1 MAIFVWG
8 ISALELWRS
17 RFDALAP
24 SRALP
29 QASAR
34 PGSAAAAI
42 ASLVAGSVA
51 RPVHVEVAS
60 AALRPQVA
68 GVVAHVRG
76 QPLPRGAYYRLGG
89 SPASDDATVY
99 VAGPEA
105 LFVQLAAELPFL
117 ELVALAAEL
126 CAGYVLRPGDD
137 RGFSWRH
144 PVATRRSLE
153 RFVARCEGARGVRAA
168 RRALPL
174 VAEGALSPPE
184 AKTAL
189 LAALSTR
196 RGGYGC
202 GMPLINC
209 SPDGQSRV
217 SELVEAADSG
227 RGVGSY
233 VCDLLWPERGVALE
247 YQGRE
252 AHGTE
257 RLVRDAVRQVRL
269 GAAGI
274 DVVPLTHEQLND
286 ALLFHEVM
294 MALMRKS
301 GTPWRCTVPDFAER
315 RRVLRRA
322 LRCLSTGAYH
332 LR

>member
-76 QPLPRGAYYRLGG
+76 QPLPRGAYYRLRG
-89 SPASDDATVY
+89 SPVSDDETVY

-137 RGFSWRH
+137 RGF
-144 PVATRRSLE
+144 P
-153 RFVARCEGARGVRAA
+153 
-168 RRALPL
+168 
-174 VAEGALSPPE
+174 
-184 AKTAL
+184 
-189 LAALSTR
+189 
-196 RGGYGC
+196 GG
-202 GMPLINC
+202 I
-209 SPDGQSRV
+209 R
-217 SELVEAADSG
+217 
-227 RGVGSY
+227 
-233 VCDLLWPERGVALE
+233 
-247 YQGRE
+247 
-252 AHGTE
+252 
-257 RLVRDAVRQVRL
+257 
-269 GAAGI
+269 
-274 DVVPLTHEQLND
+274 
-286 ALLFHEVM
+286 
-294 MALMRKS
+294 
-301 GTPWRCTVPDFAER
+301 
-315 RRVLRRA
+315 
-322 LRCLSTGAYH
+322 
-332 LR
+332 

>member
-17 RFDALAP
+17 RFDALTP

-34 PGSAAAAI
+34 PGSAAA
-42 ASLVAGSVA
+42 AGSVA

-126 CAGYVLRPGDD
+126 CAGYVLRPGD
-137 RGFSWRH
+137 GF
-144 PVATRRSLE
+144 P
-153 RFVARCEGARGVRAA
+153 
-168 RRALPL
+168 
-174 VAEGALSPPE
+174 
-184 AKTAL
+184 
-189 LAALSTR
+189 
-196 RGGYGC
+196 GG
-202 GMPLINC
+202 I
-209 SPDGQSRV
+209 R
-217 SELVEAADSG
+217 
-227 RGVGSY
+227 
-233 VCDLLWPERGVALE
+233 
-247 YQGRE
+247 
-252 AHGTE
+252 
-257 RLVRDAVRQVRL
+257 
-269 GAAGI
+269 
-274 DVVPLTHEQLND
+274 
-286 ALLFHEVM
+286 
-294 MALMRKS
+294 
-301 GTPWRCTVPDFAER
+301 
-315 RRVLRRA
+315 
-322 LRCLSTGAYH
+322 
-332 LR
+332 